1 MSIEPLD
8 SPFELF
14 GQWYDEAGKCGL
26 ALPDAVTL
34 ATVDDEGRP
43 DARMVLLKGFDERG
57 FVFYTNLASAKAKQL
72 ETNPHA
78 ALCFYWMPLRRQ
90 VRIQGP
96 CSLVTDDE
104 ADAYFETRP
113 RDSQIG
119 AWASKQSQPLEGRFE
134 LEKRVLNYLGKYAI
148 GKVPRPPFWSGF
160 RLEPAVIEFWM
171 EKKSRLHDRLRYTRT
186 DGDWTTEW
194 LFP

>member
-1 MSIEPLD
+1 MSIKPVD
-8 SPFELF
+8 DPFELF
-14 GQWYDEAGKCGL
+14 RDWYEDAAECGL

-34 ATVDDEGRP
+34 ATVDAEGRP
-43 DARMVLLKGFDERG
+43 DARMVLLKGFDEHG
-57 FVFYTNLASAKAKQL
+57 FVFYTNLGSVKAQQL

-90 VRIQGP
+90 VRVRGA
-96 CSLVTDDE
+96 CEAVTDEE
-104 ADAYFETRP
+104 ADAYFATRP

-134 LEKRVLNYLGKYAI
+134 LEKRVLNYLGKYAV
-148 GKVPRPPFWSGF
+148 GTVPRPPFWSGF
-160 RLEPAVIEFWM
+160 RIVPDEIEFWL

-186 DGDWTTEW
+186 DGGWSTEW